1 MAFSTSAT
9 ARWTILSSRVATD
22 DSYCPSCN
30 RVSAC
35 SGVVRVCPGQ
45 GRIHGFTGVIMSGSA
60 DSYGGGLVPLG
71 PVPWPGTAGGRVQ
84 GAGARGGPAGGRRR
98 GGGPRGGHAGAGGP
112 RGGG

>member
-45 GRIHGFTGVIMSGSA
+45 GRIHGFAGVIVSGSA
-60 DSYGGGLVPLG
+60 DSYGGGLVALG
-71 PVPWPGTAGGRVQ
+71 PVPWPGAAGGPGPVGRARR
-84 GAGARGGPAGGRRR
+84 GAALGGRPR
-98 GGGPRGGHAGAGGP
+98 GGGHAG
-112 RGGG
+112 